1 MAKKEK
7 FLKLGLK
14 EKGDKLMK
22 ELEKQ
27 QRAED
32 RRVQVKLQKI
42 GNRLKNLATKKY
54 KGDEWQP

>member
-1 MAKKEK
+1 
-7 FLKLGLK
+7 
-14 EKGDKLMK
+14 MK